1 MRGMVKRV
9 RLPRFAVDFPTK
21 SAGLPWRMSRIQS
34 SKEKQSFFRES
45 SDRESWNAAVERL
58 GGSVLQSW
66 EWGEFR
72 RRHKWEPLRLLAPD
86 GQSAAQVLLRKLPA
100 LGYLAYAPHG
110 PLAEDPAD
118 LAVVTEAVGD
128 CAARRGACLLDVEPR
143 IEKTGNL
150 EERGFV
156 KMKNSVQPRC
166 TFVLDVLDD
175 PEQQL
180 AALPKDA
187 RYGVRRA
194 RREGVEIEI
203 SNVPSSGLEEFLEL
217 LGETAKRQHFAL
229 RPGRYYREFM
239 QDLPAHLILARRGE
253 RGELLAGALIL
264 TFGEE
269 AYYLYG
275 ASAAESENLYASYLI
290 QYEALTVARR
300 EGASRYDMWGPCEP
314 REGDPMWG
322 VYKFKKKFG
331 GEEKRYAG
339 LHEKNLRP
347 TWGRVARTSIQ
358 GYYAIQKLRGK
369 SSGPQIG

>member
-1 MRGMVKRV
+1 M
-9 RLPRFAVDFPTK
+9 
-21 SAGLPWRMSRIQS
+21 
-34 SKEKQSFFRES
+34 
-45 SDRESWNAAVERL
+45 
-58 GGSVLQSW
+58 LQSW

-72 RRHKWEPLRLLAPD
+72 RRHKWEPLRLLAQD
-86 GQSAAQVLLRKLPA
+86 GRGAAQILLRKLPG

-110 PLAEDPAD
+110 PLAENPAD
-118 LAVVTEAVGD
+118 LATVTEYAGTY
-128 CAARRGACLLDVEPR
+128 AAQRGACLLDIEPR
-143 IEKTGNL
+143 VEKAGRL

-166 TFVLDVLDD
+166 TFVIDVLGT
-175 PEQQL
+175 PEEQL

-194 RREGVEIEI
+194 RREDVKVEV
-203 SNVPSSGLEEFLEL
+203 STGRTNSLEEFIEL
-217 LGETAKRQHFAL
+217 LGETARRQHFAL
-229 RPGRYYREFM
+229 RPSRYYREFA

-253 RGELLAGALIL
+253 RGDLLCGALIL

-275 ASAAESENLYASYLI
+275 ASAAGSENLYASYLV
-290 QYEALTVARR
+290 QYEALDIARK

-339 LHEKNLRP
+339 LHEKNLSP
-347 TWGRVARTSIQ
+347 TWGRLARTGIQ
-358 GYYAIQKLRGK
+358 GYYAMQKLRGK

>member
-1 MRGMVKRV
+1 M
-9 RLPRFAVDFPTK
+9 
-21 SAGLPWRMSRIQS
+21 
-34 SKEKQSFFRES
+34 
-45 SDRESWNAAVERL
+45 
-58 GGSVLQSW
+58 LQSW

-86 GQSAAQVLLRKLPA
+86 EKSAVQILLRRLPA

-118 LAVVTEAVGD
+118 LATVTEYAGAY
-128 CAARRGACLLDVEPR
+128 AAQRGACLLDIEPR
-143 IEKTGNL
+143 VEKAGRL

-156 KMKNSVQPRC
+156 KLKNSVQPRC
-166 TFVLDVLDD
+166 TFMIDVLDA
-175 PEQQL
+175 PEKQL

-194 RREGVEIEI
+194 RREDVKIEV
-203 SNVPSSGLEEFLEL
+203 STGQTGGLEEFIDL
-217 LGETAKRQHFAL
+217 LGETARRQHFAL
-229 RPGRYYREFM
+229 RPGRYYREFV

-253 RGELLAGALIL
+253 GGELLSGALIL

-275 ASAAESENLYASYLI
+275 ASAAESENLYASYLV
-290 QYEALTVARR
+290 QYEALNVARK
-300 EGASRYDMWGPCEP
+300 EGARRYDMWGPCEP

-331 GEEKRYAG
+331 GVEQRYAG
-339 LHEKNLRP
+339 LHEKNLSP
-347 TWGRVARTSIQ
+347 AWGRLARAGIES
-358 GYYAIQKLRGK
+358 YYTIQKLRGK